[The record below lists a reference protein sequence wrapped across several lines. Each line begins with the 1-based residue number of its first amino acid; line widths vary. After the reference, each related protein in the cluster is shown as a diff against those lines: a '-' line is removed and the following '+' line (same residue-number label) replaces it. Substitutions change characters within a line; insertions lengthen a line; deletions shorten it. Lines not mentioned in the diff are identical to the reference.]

1 MISDLIIRSSSVRE
15 LDPHSCAGDRML
27 YDVPPCELD
36 AIIRGT
42 IRFGQ
47 KLRKAIW
54 MMSLGNAGYASK
66 AASITAFQ
74 RGRSVW
80 ITCAYTRK
88 QTSGECPSRAATST
102 TGTPAFNQSDA
113 AK

>member
-27 YDVPPCELD
+27 YDVPPCELA

-47 KLRKAIW
+47 KLRKAI
-54 MMSLGNAGYASK
+54 
-66 AASITAFQ
+66 
-74 RGRSVW
+74 
-80 ITCAYTRK
+80 
-88 QTSGECPSRAATST
+88 
-102 TGTPAFNQSDA
+102 
-113 AK
+113 